1 MPGNAALVRAA
12 TIAVRAPASSTTPAG
27 VERLLALWLPG
38 EQPYPL
44 DAGLGFELPAS
55 AELVVRVLYRKT
67 WEHEREEM
75 RDRSAIGLYFAPS
88 SATAVQAVRL
98 APDAAA
104 AANANRLG
112 FRRTLAEDAR
122 ALAIY
127 PEVGLNNAAVSVIA
141 TRPDGTRVDLIAF
154 HPRPDWLRRYWF
166 REPIPLPRGTI
177 IDTAVRRRR
186 SAVAAVE
193 PLAGSRDAARSVVA
207 ASDIERGAV
216 ERGFGLRRARA
227 R

>member
-1 MPGNAALVRAA
+1 VDLLPGNPAVVRAA
-12 TIAVRAPASSTTPAG
+12 TIAVRAPAASATSAG
-27 VERLLALWLPG
+27 IERLLALWLPG

-44 DAGLGFELPAS
+44 DQGFGFELPAS

-75 RDRSAIGLYFAPS
+75 RDRSTIGIYFGPP

-104 AANANRLG
+104 RANTNRIR
-112 FRRTLAEDAR
+112 FRRTLAEDTR
-122 ALAIY
+122 ALGIY
-127 PEVGLNNAAVSVIA
+127 PDVGLNNAAVRVMA

-166 REPIPLPRGTI
+166 GQPIPLPRGTI
-177 IDTAVRRRR
+177 IDVT
-186 SAVAAVE
+186 AAVDE
-193 PLAGSRDAARSVVA
+193 EESLLPLSLSPTATTRPDLSKLRVTLNVA
-207 ASDIERGAV
+207 PGRP
-216 ERGFGLRRARA
+216 
-227 R
+227 